1 MTVLFEGEYA
11 KLQIPVHSITWTRI
25 ISQEGMFVSW
35 EAIQIKGTDRGI
47 YVEEP

>member
-1 MTVLFEGEYA
+1 MADPRSLYHMDENR
-11 KLQIPVHSITWTRI
+11 KLIRYV
-25 ISQEGMFVSW
+25 VSW